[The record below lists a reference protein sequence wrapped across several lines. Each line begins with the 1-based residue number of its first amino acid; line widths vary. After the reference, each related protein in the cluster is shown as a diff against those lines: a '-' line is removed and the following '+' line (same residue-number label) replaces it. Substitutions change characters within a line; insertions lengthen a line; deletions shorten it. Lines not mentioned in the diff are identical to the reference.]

1 MVRLYLEDWEKK
13 IIQEKNASNE
23 QKLINKYAGLK
34 WKEDLDNDD
43 AKIFVACTDE
53 IHWEKPD
60 DSPAITKY
68 ARFQPPIHDEYG
80 YCIVGK
86 SEDYD
91 PTDDETFVYRLLN
104 EELTLHTSIL
114 EYYEAY
120 PDPTIEFLYKDDS
133 SDDDDEVDPNW
144 HWSFSKRNR
153 EKYQW

>member
-1 MVRLYLEDWEKK
+1 MSSRKRIKIEKEESKDSKQPIDESKDTKQPSDKNAKRVVRLYLEDWEKK

-43 AKIFVACTDE
+43 EKTFVACTDE

-91 PTDDETFVYRLLN
+91 PTDKKNICLSFVR
-104 EELTLHTSIL
+104 
-114 EYYEAY
+114 
-120 PDPTIEFLYKDDS
+120 
-133 SDDDDEVDPNW
+133 
-144 HWSFSKRNR
+144 
-153 EKYQW
+153 